1 MSSDLDKLKALK
13 GRKLVDYKL
22 EWDDQLDDYCL
33 AWLKFDDNSYISVFD
48 KKIKPVRWF
57 VEDVEP

>member
-1 MSSDLDKLKALK
+1 MPSELDLLAALK
-13 GRKLVDYKL
+13 GKKLTDYRL
-22 EWDDQLDDYCL
+22 EWNDQLNDYCL

-48 KKIKPVRWF
+48 DRIEPVLWC